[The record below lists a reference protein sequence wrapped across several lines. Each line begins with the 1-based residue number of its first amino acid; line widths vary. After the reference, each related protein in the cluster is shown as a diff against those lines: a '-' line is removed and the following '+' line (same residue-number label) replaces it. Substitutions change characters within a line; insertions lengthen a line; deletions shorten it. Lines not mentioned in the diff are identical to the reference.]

1 MIFDGRFVN
10 KNVLYKSCLIK
21 EPQQRK
27 SAEQLLDLIER
38 NEPEHKKIE
47 KNSPDSVVNELSVS
61 FLLAFVAK

>member
-38 NEPEHKKIE
+38 NELT
-47 KNSPDSVVNELSVS
+47 KNKS
-61 FLLAFVAK
+61 FEGYR